1 MDLSRSKWEPLLVFK
16 FERGFFDFRQ
26 LFLSFDAFHVKLSSR
41 FSNLSSFWVSG
52 SPRNAAKGVNHSR
65 IFYES
70 PRMIDNL
77 FRGSPRMF
85 FNNISESLI
94 QLSILLGDSTNL
106 REGLV

>member
-1 MDLSRSKWEPLLVFK
+1 MRFMPNLLG
-16 FERGFFDFRQ
+16 E
-26 LFLSFDAFHVKLSSR
+26 ST
-41 FSNLSSFWVSG
+41 NLQEGLTTQFAVLQFFWVSG
-52 SPRNAAKGVNHSR
+52 SPRNAAKSVNTSR
-65 IFYES
+65 RFVES

-85 FNNISESLI
+85 FNNISMSLI